1 VRDNRSPT
9 KRIAVWQAIGISAH
23 PVAGRRIV
31 AATVIRI
38 GSFPFSLSPCPSSLA
53 LSSSHQ
59 DSSGHEAAGASK
71 REAGLFA
78 LAWRSINFSGKACGL
93 EGHWHRLFSAL
104 L

>member
-1 VRDNRSPT
+1 ML
-9 KRIAVWQAIGISAH
+9 
-23 PVAGRRIV
+23 
-31 AATVIRI
+31 
-38 GSFPFSLSPCPSSLA
+38 FPSLSLLVPLSSFT

-59 DSSGHEAAGASK
+59 DSGGHEAAGASK